1 MNEEEEEDG
10 GDCAAKEK
18 DNYFLLL
25 WDEKGLDALADI
37 TLYYNHVLAESIRY
51 LVGEKPKASEADR
64 ILSQMLLR
72 ARFNPHRHP
81 EVYGLRTSVSAEALK
96 EAFDT
101 SPQET
106 ALLVRQKGV
115 SFLRGGPRK
124 KEDSVIFA
132 EEKIFGDADGQMTT
146 DTNRKVSNGR

>member
-1 MNEEEEEDG
+1 MNDVEFDDEED
-10 GDCAAKEK
+10 CQSEK

-37 TLYYNHVLAESIRY
+37 TSYRNHALAESIRY

-72 ARFNPHRHP
+72 ARFNSHRHP

-124 KEDSVIFA
+124 KEDSLIFT
-132 EEKIFGDADGQMTT
+132 EEE
-146 DTNRKVSNGR
+146 